1 MVVMEKTK
9 KSGTGASSGEGD
21 QKHQIVLNN
30 LYELLVCPVC
40 TDVMSPPIY
49 QCTNG
54 HALCSVCKF
63 QVKSCC
69 PICRINMGS
78 TSIRCLVLEKLVSQP
93 LELSY
98 DCPYPGSQC
107 SITGGIRYLVRHLKD
122 YHNVSMLKGDLFT
135 HPYSQSHEKKNATGM
150 LGVVSCFGQKFC
162 YHFEDF
168 LLGTSSCYIAFLRFM
183 GDEIEA
189 KKFKY
194 SLEIDGNCRKM
205 SWQGIPSSIRHSHQ
219 QNQESLDGLVIPRK
233 MALFFSDGNE
243 KALDLLVKGR
253 IWKE

>member
-1 MVVMEKTK
+1 
-9 KSGTGASSGEGD
+9 
-21 QKHQIVLNN
+21 
-30 LYELLVCPVC
+30 
-40 TDVMSPPIY
+40 
-49 QCTNG
+49 
-54 HALCSVCKF
+54 
-63 QVKSCC
+63 
-69 PICRINMGS
+69 
-78 TSIRCLVLEKLVSQP
+78 
-93 LELSY
+93 
-98 DCPYPGSQC
+98 
-107 SITGGIRYLVRHLKD
+107 GIRYLVRHLKD